1 MRISSF
7 FKEVIVEL
15 KNTKWYTGK
24 DLYHSTISVI
34 AIAVII
40 SLIIF
45 ILDIV
50 LQKIL
55 LIVL

>member
-1 MRISSF
+1 MKISRF
-7 FKEVIVEL
+7 LREVAVEL

-24 DLYHSTISVI
+24 DLYHSTVSIIVI
-34 AIAVII
+34 TIVI

-45 ILDIV
+45 IMDIL

-55 LIVL
+55 GVIL

>member
-1 MRISSF
+1 MKISRF
-7 FKEVIVEL
+7 LKEVAVEL

-24 DLYHSTISVI
+24 DLYHSTVSVI
-34 AIAVII
+34 VITIII

-45 ILDIV
+45 IMDIL

-55 LIVL
+55 GVIL

>member
-1 MRISSF
+1 MKIVNF
-7 FKEVIVEL
+7 FKEVILEL

-34 AIAVII
+34 IIAVVI

-45 ILDIV
+45 ILDII

-55 LIVL
+55 GVIL